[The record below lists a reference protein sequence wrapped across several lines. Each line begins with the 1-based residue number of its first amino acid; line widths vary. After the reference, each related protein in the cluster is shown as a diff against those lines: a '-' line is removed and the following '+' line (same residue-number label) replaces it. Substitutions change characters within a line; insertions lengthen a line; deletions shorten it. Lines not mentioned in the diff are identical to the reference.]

1 MELLKSQN
9 IKPHWMF
16 ALDNLV
22 KQCCQAAVSILSPE
36 LAANIIGHNIEEEE
50 DRASSVTS
58 GVSTTAS
65 IRSAQK
71 QEGSTHVNGDTFGRV
86 FDQLGTLPTNKKDTT
101 K

>member
-1 MELLKSQN
+1 MEILKRQN

-22 KQCCQAAVSILSPE
+22 KQCCQAAISILSPE
-36 LAANIIGHNIEEEE
+36 LAANIIGHNIEEED
-50 DRASSVTS
+50 DRTSSVTS

-71 QEGSTHVNGDTFGRV
+71 QEGSAHPNGEALARV
-86 FDQLGTLPTNKKDTT
+86 FDQYGTLPVHKEDTT